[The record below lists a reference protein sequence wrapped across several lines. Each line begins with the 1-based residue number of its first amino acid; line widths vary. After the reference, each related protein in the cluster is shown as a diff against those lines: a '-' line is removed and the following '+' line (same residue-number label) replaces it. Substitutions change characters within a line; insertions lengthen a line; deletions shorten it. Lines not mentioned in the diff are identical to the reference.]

1 MMIDGIISQGTG
13 HMDKAIVAL
22 KNEMNKLRSG
32 RAHPSLLE
40 HVMVDYYGNP
50 TPISQVAN
58 ITVEDPRTLGIT
70 PWEKNLVPAI
80 EKAIMKADLG
90 LNPATSG
97 SIIRVPLPIMT
108 EDRRK
113 EMIKLVRHEAEQARV
128 SIRNARRDANGA
140 VKDLLKAKDIS
151 EDDERRAEDRIQKL
165 TDKYVKEIDDILAR
179 KEKDLME
186 V

>member
-1 MMIDGIISQGTG
+1 MIEEIINDGTQR
-13 HMDKAIVAL
+13 MDKAIVAL

-50 TPISQVAN
+50 TPIHQVAN

-70 PWEKNLVPAI
+70 PWEKPMVPAI
-80 EKAIMKADLG
+80 EKAIMTANLG
-90 LNPATSG
+90 LNPSTSG
-97 SIIRVPLPIMT
+97 SIIRVPLPAMT

-113 EMIKLVRHEAEQARV
+113 EMIKVLRSEAELARISV
-128 SIRNARRDANGA
+128 RNARRDANTS
-140 VKDLLKAKDIS
+140 VKELLKSKDIS
-151 EDDERRAEDRIQKL
+151 EDDEKRAEDRIQKL
-165 TDKYVKEIDDILAR
+165 TDKFVKEVDEILAK

>member
-1 MMIDGIISQGTG
+1 MVDSIISEATQR
-13 HMDKAIVAL
+13 MEKAIAAF
-22 KNEMNKLRSG
+22 KNELNKLRSG

-40 HVMVDYYGNP
+40 HVTVDYYGNE
-50 TPISQVAN
+50 TPIHQVAN

-97 SIIRVPLPIMT
+97 SIIRVPLPAMT

-113 EMIKLVRHEAEQARV
+113 EMIKLVRQEAEIARV
-128 SIRNARRDANGA
+128 SVRNARRDANA
-140 VKDLLKAKDIS
+140 SVKDLLKAKDIS
-151 EDDERRAEDRIQKL
+151 EDDERRAEERIQKL
-165 TDKYVKEIDDILAR
+165 TDKFVKEVDDILAK
-179 KEKDLME
+179 KELDLME

>member
-1 MMIDGIISQGTG
+1 MIEKIITENTQR
-13 HMDKAIVAL
+13 MDKAIASL
-22 KNEMNKLRSG
+22 KTELNKLRSG

-40 HVMVDYYGNP
+40 HVMVSYYGND
-50 TPISQVAN
+50 TPLSQVAN

-70 PWEKNLVPAI
+70 PWEKTMIPVI
-80 EKAIMKADLG
+80 EKAIMTANLG

-97 SIIRVPLPIMT
+97 NIVRVPLPAMT

-113 EMIKLVRHEAEQARV
+113 EMIKLVRQEAEHARV
-128 SIRNARRDANGA
+128 SVRNTRREANEA
-140 VKDLLKAKDIS
+140 VKALLKDKDIS
-151 EDDERRAEDRIQKL
+151 EDDERRAEERIQKL
-165 TDKYVKEIDDILAR
+165 TDKYVKEVDDILAK